1 MCYCEN
7 IGRFDHTDGMYL
19 IDIRDAFQICL
30 LIITDIR
37 DAFQMCLLII
47 TNIRDAFSNVS
58 FDHYLWYIK
67 NCYTY

>member
-19 IDIRDAFQICL
+19 IDIW
-30 LIITDIR
+30 